1 MRSTSSTDRQA
12 FLRLRR
18 PRPWPSAGG
27 RWWSAP
33 ARRRACCNN
42 NAWCGVV
49 WGFGLDE
56 LVVPA
61 NVGSSCCIH
70 RPRHDLYIKVVPV
83 EARHHHHPTPSPSGS
98 YVPEHVG
105 AARHGLLTRAA
116 LPDAHHLAL
125 HVVLRGRQV
134 MEQGNGSCEHFDS
147 GRANSNFPSQRLKPP
162 KGATPFIQATV
173 LNHSTF
179 KHWPKP

>member
-1 MRSTSSTDRQA
+1 MRSTSSTGRQA
-12 FLRLRR
+12 FLGLRR

-83 EARHHHHPTPSPSGS
+83 EARHHHHPTPSPPGS
-98 YVPEHVG
+98 CVPEHVG

-125 HVVLRGRQV
+125 HVVLRGCQV
-134 MEQGNGSCEHFDS
+134 MEQENGR
-147 GRANSNFPSQRLKPP
+147 GRVSILTAGGLILISQVN
-162 KGATPFIQATV
+162 G
-173 LNHSTF
+173 
-179 KHWPKP
+179 